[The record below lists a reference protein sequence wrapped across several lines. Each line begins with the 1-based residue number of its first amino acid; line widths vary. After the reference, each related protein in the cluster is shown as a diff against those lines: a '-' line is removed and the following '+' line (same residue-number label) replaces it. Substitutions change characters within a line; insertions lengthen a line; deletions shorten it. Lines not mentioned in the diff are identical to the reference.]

1 MNHLTNRS
9 LFIVKRQLL
18 YILVQQLALP
28 NFRKE
33 NIYLTVLP
41 DTITQER

>member
-1 MNHLTNRS
+1 MNHLMNRS

-18 YILVQQLALP
+18 YMLVQQLALP